1 MTTTTKSNKSSKKA
15 QEDPAVEALRKGL
28 AAITLELNKK
38 QEELESARA
47 ELEAVQSSLQGELE
61 SVRDELD
68 AVQSNLAGS
77 QQELQDTKVALATS
91 ERDLQATNLELVE
104 ANRHRVHPRPDEQQ
118 EEVFVVLRFRQPKPL
133 PDGAYHFLARQRK
146 AIDQV
151 IENYKAKHSEL
162 DAVEIEEL
170 RVGPT
175 PRAKN
180 VYMRM
185 KVDAEAPIEFSRQNF
200 ILKDGKTE
208 SEMIA
213 YIHRAFSAY
222 TQENSTASTA

>member
-61 SVRDELD
+61 SC
-68 AVQSNLAGS
+68 SPIS